1 MITEFKIFEEL
12 IDNDTLP
19 KYKVGD
25 YVEIELYKDTT
36 IMVITDIDTIVLNDH
51 VAHTDRKII
60 QYEGEIERNDD
71 IENEVIYVLEDNII
85 RKLTTEEVEL
95 YKNMEKYNL

>member
-12 IDNDTLP
+12 IDSTTLP
-19 KYKVGD
+19 LYQIGD
-25 YVEIELYKDTT
+25 YVEIELYKDTN
-36 IMVITDIDTIVLNDH
+36 IMLINDIDTIVLRDN
-51 VAHTDRKII
+51 VTHTDRKIF

-71 IENEVIYVLEDNII
+71 IENEVIYVLEQYVI
-85 RKLTTEEVEL
+85 RKLTPEEVEL